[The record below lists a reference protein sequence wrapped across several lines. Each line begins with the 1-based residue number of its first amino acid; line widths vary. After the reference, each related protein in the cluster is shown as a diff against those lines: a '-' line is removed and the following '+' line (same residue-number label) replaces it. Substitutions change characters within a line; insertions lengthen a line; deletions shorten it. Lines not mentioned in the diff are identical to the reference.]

1 MDVGVTVFFLA
12 TMIWTAGV
20 LCNMTTIQP
29 HPQAF
34 NVDPTPGRPL
44 LLSKL
49 LDPTKSSR
57 RGEGISLRGKR
68 LRAVTILE
76 APYMMKKENDKGEHE
91 FSGFV
96 KDIVDKLSENMR
108 FDYEMYVVRDGTY
121 GTLTENGTWTGLIG
135 EVIEGRADVAFAPVT
150 ISSEREQVV
159 DFTNPFMDLGAGLL
173 LKKPVTEGTNVFA
186 FLEPFRSTV
195 WFSILGAIFG
205 VAILLY
211 VTSKLRYR
219 CNVGKDDY
227 DNDAKFNF
235 TNSLWLTYWSI
246 VRKGGEP
253 APRSLPSRI
262 LAGAWWFF
270 TLIVISTYTANLT
283 AFLTVKRLVSPIKSI
298 DDLAGQT
305 AIQYS
310 VTEGTFLYSF
320 FKSQEG
326 TGSVY
331 ERMWYTMKA
340 NDRFPPTSMK
350 GVDMVRSSHF
360 ALIEETPF
368 LEYTVRTDE
377 GCELMLLGKPF
388 LFKGYGFSTKR
399 GSPLKKPLSVGI
411 LKLQETGY
419 MSELRDRW
427 WPKNGCPLDG
437 QTSNVD
443 KASALG
449 LEIFQGVFYVLGAAA
464 VLAVLVT
471 IVQVVYYRFIKHRKL
486 PDATEDKKQPTHY
499 RNGILRRTTTDVN
512 LF

>member
-1 MDVGVTVFFLA
+1 MGPPLMAQGRYSRIVKSHLSLLSDLTAIGKACANSFPYVERWRDSAGFLLRGA
-12 TMIWTAGV
+12 RSRHDSA
-20 LCNMTTIQP
+20 LYA
-29 HPQAF
+29 HPQVS
-34 NVDPTPGRPL
+34 NVDPTQGRPL

-57 RGEGISLRGKR
+57 GGEGISLRGKR

-76 APYMMKKENDKGEHE
+76 APYMMKKENEKGELE

-96 KDIVDKLSENMR
+96 KDIVDQLSENMR
-108 FDYEMYVVRDGTY
+108 FEYEMYVVRDGTY

-173 LKKPVTEGTNVFA
+173 LKKPITEGTNVFA

-195 WFSILGAIFG
+195 W
-205 VAILLY
+205 
-211 VTSKLRYR
+211 YR

-350 GVDMVRSSHF
+350 GVDMVRSTHF

-399 GSPLKKPLSVGI
+399 GSPLKKPLSVG
-411 LKLQETGY
+411 
-419 MSELRDRW
+419 
-427 WPKNGCPLDG
+427 
-437 QTSNVD
+437 
-443 KASALG
+443 
-449 LEIFQGVFYVLGAAA
+449 
-464 VLAVLVT
+464 
-471 IVQVVYYRFIKHRKL
+471 
-486 PDATEDKKQPTHY
+486 
-499 RNGILRRTTTDVN
+499 
-512 LF
+512 